1 MHQSMFIN
9 PKVPT
14 LRASRERL
22 YFDRGFIGKGV
33 TSMLPGE
40 SGFTITFYTS
50 FFKLLMISLMV
61 LARFSAYFRNK
72 AFCEPSHTV
81 LLSAV
86 RTILT
91 VIGYEL
97 WPSVSTLASLNTD
110 LTQSTAVSRSCPPP
124 SQLKE

>member
-1 MHQSMFIN
+1 
-9 PKVPT
+9 
-14 LRASRERL
+14 
-22 YFDRGFIGKGV
+22 
-33 TSMLPGE
+33 MLPGE

-97 WPSVSTLASLNTD
+97 WPSVSTLILKHGLDAVNGGVPFLPA
-110 LTQSTAVSRSCPPP
+110 AVSVEGIVDFEAAVHGYFRSGANV
-124 SQLKE
+124 